1 MKKLLTI
8 LCVMF
13 AATHFA
19 NAQLISDP
27 NLPTP
32 AAQGMGGA
40 FTAAARGSD
49 AVIWNPAGLGMS
61 HGTGGR
67 FAYHLPYSVS
77 FLTHLSASGYTYLPK
92 KAGSIGVSIQSLG
105 TRLGGETISGET
117 EISVAHGLLLQE
129 DIHSALSV
137 GYAVKM
143 ISWSLGES
151 VEGESGSYDL
161 GSATTIGLDV
171 GATAKV
177 WDRFF
182 LGGAFHNINRPTMG
196 RDLKRD
202 LPRSMS
208 AGVMYEPYYGV
219 KSTFDI
225 ERRLEGGTVFK
236 AGGDLQVV
244 KPFHLRVGVL
254 TNPNIFTAGFGLF
267 FRDIVVDYAFM
278 YHPILSPSHT
288 FSVGFDVPQSL
299 GKLWKPG
306 A

>member
-1 MKKLLTI
+1 MKKFMFTI
-8 LCVMF
+8 LALCAF
-13 AATHFA
+13 ATLSF
-19 NAQLISDP
+19 AQLISNP

-49 AVIWNPAGLGMS
+49 AVLWNPAGLGLS
-61 HGTGGR
+61 EGTGGR
-67 FAYHLPYSVS
+67 FAYHQPYSAN
-77 FLTHLSASGYTYLPK
+77 FLSHLAASGHTFLPR
-92 KAGSIGVSIQSLG
+92 KAGSVGLAIQNLS
-105 TRLGGETISGET
+105 TRLGGETISSET
-117 EISVAHGLLLQE
+117 EIAVAHGFKLQE

-137 GYAVKM
+137 GYALKL

-151 VEGESGSYDL
+151 VDGPSGSYDL
-161 GSATTIGLDV
+161 GSAMTVGIDI

-177 WDRFF
+177 WDRF
-182 LGGAFHNINRPTMG
+182 LLAGAFHNINHPQMG
-196 RDLKRD
+196 AELKRD

-208 AGVMYEPYYGV
+208 AGVLYEPYYGV
-219 KSTFDI
+219 KTSFDI
-225 ERRLEGGTVFK
+225 ERRLEAGTVFK

-244 KPFHLRVGVL
+244 KPFHIRVGVS
-254 TNPNIFTAGFGLF
+254 TNPNVFTAGFGIF
-267 FRDIVVDYAFM
+267 YRKIVVDYAFL

>member
-1 MKKLLTI
+1 
-8 LCVMF
+8 
-13 AATHFA
+13 
-19 NAQLISDP
+19 
-27 NLPTP
+27 
-32 AAQGMGGA
+32 MGGA
-40 FTAAARGSD
+40 YTAAARGSD
-49 AVIWNPAGLGMS
+49 AVMWNPSGLGMS

-67 FAYHLPYSVS
+67 FAYHQPYSAS
-77 FLTHLSASGYTYLPK
+77 FLSHLSVSGFTSLPK
-92 KAGSIGVSIQSLG
+92 KYGAVGIAIQNLS

-117 EISVAHGLLLQE
+117 EIAIAHGLLLQE

-137 GYAVKM
+137 GYALKL

-151 VEGESGSYDL
+151 VQGPSGSYDL
-161 GSATTIGLDV
+161 GSATTVGIDV

-182 LGGAFHNINRPTMG
+182 LASAFHNINHPQMG
-196 RDLKRD
+196 ADLKRD

-208 AGVMYEPYYGV
+208 AGVQYEPYFGV
-219 KSTFDI
+219 KTSFDI
-225 ERRLEGGTVFK
+225 ERRLDAGTIFK

-244 KPFHLRVGVL
+244 KPFHIRVGVM

-267 FRDIVVDYAFM
+267 YRDIVVDYAFL
-278 YHPILSPSHT
+278 YHPVLSPSHS

>member
-1 MKKLLTI
+1 MKKYFLSLI
-8 LCVMF
+8 ALCAF
-13 AATHFA
+13 ASMAT
-19 NAQLISDP
+19 AQLISNP
-27 NLPTP
+27 NLPT
-32 AAQGMGGA
+32 AGAQGMGGA
-40 FTAAARGSD
+40 YTAAARGSD
-49 AVIWNPAGLGMS
+49 AVMWNPSGLGMS

-67 FAYHLPYSVS
+67 FAYHQPYSAS
-77 FLTHLSASGYTYLPK
+77 FLSHLSVSGFTSLPK
-92 KAGSIGVSIQSLG
+92 KYGSVGIAIQNLS

-117 EISVAHGLLLQE
+117 EIAIAHGLLLQE

-137 GYAVKM
+137 GYALKL

-151 VEGESGSYDL
+151 VEGPSGSYNL
-161 GSATTIGLDV
+161 GSASTVGIDV

-182 LGGAFHNINRPTMG
+182 LASAFHNINHPQMG
-196 RDLKRD
+196 ADLKRD

-208 AGVMYEPYYGV
+208 AGLQYEPYFGV
-219 KSTFDI
+219 KTSFDI
-225 ERRLEGGTVFK
+225 ERRLDAGTIFK

-244 KPFHLRVGVL
+244 KPFHIRVGVM

-267 FRDIVVDYAFM
+267 YRDIVVDYAFI
-278 YHPILSPSHT
+278 YHPVLSPSHS